1 MSAPRGVH
9 HLDHAATQPLRPE
22 AREAWL
28 RAVDDLG
35 AVPGNPAALHSG
47 GRRARRALED
57 ARETIAGLLGAER
70 AEVVLTSGATESD
83 ALAVAGGARGMR
95 SRDAARTR
103 VLVSRIEH
111 DAVGEQT
118 SVLVREGFVCAALPL
133 GPDGVSIVDRARV
146 AAAEPGLALVSLA
159 LVSSELG
166 TVQPVAGLVA
176 ALRAAEGVDE
186 GVTGT
191 TAPARPLPASR
202 ALVHTDAAQALSC
215 LDVDVRGLGVD
226 LLSLGGHKIGA
237 PVGTGVLV
245 VRRGVPLVTD
255 RPGGG
260 HERGLRS
267 GTPDVAGACALAAA
281 LRATVAERDRVRA
294 LAASL
299 RDRLLAGLPEGVC
312 ATIPAHTPTVPTL
325 VHLSLPT
332 RHPEAVLLAMD
343 AAGVLVSAGSACHAG
358 VTRPSAQ
365 VMAMGRGEDRA
376 LGVLRVSTGPDST
389 TADIDALL
397 AALPRALEAANALDA
412 RDATRDTTRERS
424 HA

>member
-1 MSAPRGVH
+1 M
-9 HLDHAATQPLRPE
+9 
-22 AREAWL
+22 
-28 RAVDDLG
+28 
-35 AVPGNPAALHSG
+35 
-47 GRRARRALED
+47 
-57 ARETIAGLLGAER
+57 
-70 AEVVLTSGATESD
+70 
-83 ALAVAGGARGMR
+83 
-95 SRDAARTR
+95 
-103 VLVSRIEH
+103 
-111 DAVGEQT
+111 
-118 SVLVREGFVCAALPL
+118 
-133 GPDGVSIVDRARV
+133 

-412 RDATRDTTRERS
+412 RDATRDATRERS